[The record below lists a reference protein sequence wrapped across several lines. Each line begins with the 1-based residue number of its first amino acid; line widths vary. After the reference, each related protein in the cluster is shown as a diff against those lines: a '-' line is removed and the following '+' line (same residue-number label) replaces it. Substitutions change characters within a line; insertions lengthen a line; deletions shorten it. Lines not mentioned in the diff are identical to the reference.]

1 MRGYQQG
8 AGSGDEP
15 QERCWASGQ
24 IHQGF
29 LAGQRPLPG
38 DQESDVLV
46 QPATEAR

>member
-29 LAGQRPLPG
+29 LAGQRPALP
-38 DQESDVLV
+38 ESDVLV